1 MCPVMSGSD
10 KIMSQCKSDRQLIR
24 IFHVRLCVPK
34 IIVHF
39 FSLLITIRHIIVIA
53 MLWHKMM

>member
-1 MCPVMSGSD
+1 MMCPVMSGSD

-24 IFHVRLCVPK
+24 IFHVRLYVPK

-39 FSLLITIRHIIVIA
+39 FLYYAQLDTS
-53 MLWHKMM
+53 

>member
-1 MCPVMSGSD
+1 MMCPVMSGSD

-39 FSLLITIRHIIVIA
+39 FSLLLTIRHIIVIA
-53 MLWHKMM
+53 ML